1 MNLDSALKSLQ
12 FVEEIDR
19 LKGILRQTLL
29 YDGSRRENT
38 AEHSWHLAMAVL
50 VLAPLAEE
58 KLDLAR
64 ALKMALVHD
73 VVEIDAGDTF
83 VYDAVASLDKQAREE
98 AAAERIFGL
107 LPAPL
112 NAELRSIW
120 TEFEQLSC
128 PESRF
133 VAGLDRLLPLIANSK
148 TEGHSWKKH
157 GIVKSQVLD
166 KNRKIEAASKT
177 LWDLAER
184 LVEDA
189 VRKGHLSEG

>member
-1 MNLDSALKSLQ
+1 MKIESALQSLQ

-19 LKGILRQTLL
+19 LKGVLRQTLV
-29 YDGSRRENT
+29 YDGARRENT

-50 VLAPLAEE
+50 VLSPFAEE
-58 KLDLAR
+58 KIDLSR

-73 VVEIDAGDTF
+73 IVEIDAGDTF
-83 VYDAVASLDKQAREE
+83 VYDTVASLDKQAREE

-112 NAELRSIW
+112 DTELHSIW
-120 TEFEQLSC
+120 IEFECLSC

-157 GIVKSQVLD
+157 GIVKSQVLE
-166 KNRKIEAASKT
+166 KNRKIEGASKT
-177 LWDLAER
+177 LWDFAAR

-189 VRKGHLSEG
+189 VKKGHLSEG

>member
-1 MNLDSALKSLQ
+1 MKLDTALKSLQ

-19 LKGILRQTLL
+19 LKGVLRQTLV
-29 YDGSRRENT
+29 YDGTRRENT
-38 AEHSWHLAMAVL
+38 AEHSWHLAMAVM
-50 VLAPLAEE
+50 VLAPLADEE
-58 KLDLAR
+58 IDLSR

-83 VYDAVASLDKQAREE
+83 VYDTVASLDKQAREE

-112 NAELRSIW
+112 DAELRSVW
-120 TEFEQLSC
+120 TEFEQLAC

-133 VAGLDRLLPLIANSK
+133 VAGIDRLLPLIANSK
-148 TEGHSWKKH
+148 TEGHSWRKH

-166 KNRKIEAASKT
+166 KNRKIEGASKT
-177 LWDLAER
+177 LWSFAER
-184 LVEDA
+184 LVENA
-189 VRKGHLSEG
+189 VKNGHLSDG